1 MSKNN
6 IRGSQRQIIHFHI
19 VSSVHTPAEINKL
32 LAVSRVALVVGVPD
46 VTWRPGTHQLHDLPT
61 ALTTI

>member
-6 IRGSQRQIIHFHI
+6 IKGSQRQIVHFHI
-19 VSSVHTPAEINKL
+19 VSSVHTQAKINKL

-46 VTWRPGTHQLHDLPT
+46 VTRRPGTHQLYDLPT